1 MNKNFSFSRFFKLLK
16 LQFQFAA
23 TPLIIYILTTLTFY
37 FLTIWLIRVP
47 IGPSEMWR
55 SFLSL
60 TIISGTTGVLI
71 MSSLICANVR
81 KKIDFQTFNLLPVS
95 NLEKFLSR
103 VLICNILPLI
113 IWTVL
118 SFLMYLNYVLT
129 SMGGFSERNMPFH
142 IIFAMGL
149 VWLSSL
155 STFWG
160 TVFRRF
166 GFVVFLV
173 FTILLIVLIIS
184 LLKNINLNLMFLDP
198 VVRFI
203 GKDLHRL
210 YLVVGL
216 FTGFLTLVNL
226 TAAYFV
232 YSRKEMRFKLFNW

>member
-16 LQFQFAA
+16 LQFHFAA
-23 TPLIIYILTTLTFY
+23 TPLLIYVLTTLTFY

-47 IGPSEMWR
+47 IGPIDMWR
-55 SFLSL
+55 SFLWL
-60 TIISGTTGVLI
+60 TIVSGTTGVLI

-118 SFLMYLNYVLT
+118 SALMYLNDVLT
-129 SMGGFSERNMPFH
+129 SMGGFNKRNMPFQ

-166 GFVVFLV
+166 GFVVFLI
-173 FTILLIVLIIS
+173 FTTLLIVLTIKWS
-184 LLKNINLNLMFLDP
+184 DTANLMFLDP

-203 GKDLHRL
+203 GRDLHRL

-216 FTGFLTLVNL
+216 LTGFLTLVNL

-232 YSRKEMRFKLFNW
+232 YRRKEIRLKPFNW